1 MFHRTFIIFGSDFA
15 TKFQFPLE
23 MLYIIFSMRNTL
35 FTTDYTAKQM
45 TSAKLAVSLRKC
57 LRKQCHVEN
66 NQTSRIFLHWMI
78 TCA

>member
-15 TKFQFPLE
+15 TEFQFSLE

-45 TSAKLAVSLRKC
+45 TSATLAVSLRKS
-57 LRKQCHVEN
+57 LRKHNVMLKIIN
-66 NQTSRIFLHWMI
+66 LRGFSF
-78 TCA
+78 AG

>member
-57 LRKQCHVEN
+57 LRKHNVMLKIIKLRGF
-66 NQTSRIFLHWMI
+66 SF
-78 TCA
+78 AG